1 MAHFALF
8 AGLVV
13 DENEQ
18 PVDVVYVGDTPHYV
32 VDDDGFLRH
41 IPSEVVDRQVLAL
54 MQEGVLA
61 NRETVVESTLQ
72 MMGKDDLFT
81 KAAVEAAINQMD
93 EKFDQLFSQGMPEE
107 ARLWMGMMGFRVV
120 INLHGEVVE
129 LRSPEVGTDEA

>member
-72 MMGKDDLFT
+72 IMGKDDLFT